1 MELKLNVYRGKEIE
15 KTYVTDT
22 YDLLYGTIED
32 IIDVVDLEKINNA
45 AELGKMVIRLL
56 PLVKPFLKEVFD
68 GLTDEEL
75 RRTKVKELVPLFI
88 TIFEYGFNEL
98 TDLGGDSKN

>member
-1 MELKLNVYRGKEIE
+1 MELKLNVYSGKEIE

-32 IIDVVDLEKINNA
+32 IINVVDLEKINNA
-45 AELGKMVIRLL
+45 VELGKMVIRLL

-75 RRTKVKELVPLFI
+75 RRTKVKELVPLFV
-88 TIFEYGFNEL
+88 TIFEYGFSEL